1 MLEGVAE
8 HSDIFIGRI
17 MDRYAIMQGK
27 PPKLPDIRFNKNLF
41 RGEEG
46 EEYHIAIIDGYVEA
60 FVHYHKDYRKYV
72 LCKESICKAFNNRF
86 LRHCAVILD
95 YSTWELKFWIF
106 VNYDVKSQ
114 ITEKGDLFLRCDAKK
129 FQRWTIDTSIS
140 SLWEKDERLKKH
152 IMTIAKPFLE
162 KRRSMLGID
171 YDEDEIKKFLK
182 GFDAITE

>member
-1 MLEGVAE
+1 
-8 HSDIFIGRI
+8 

-27 PPKLPDIRFNKNLF
+27 RLPPPKLPDIRFNKNLF

-72 LCKESICKAFNNRF
+72 LCKESICNCKAFNNRF

-114 ITEKGDLFLRCDAKK
+114 ITEKGDLFLRCDDKK